1 MSITTATS
9 RRRFSESTLD
19 WSVSCI
25 SVMCVTFLARL
36 STCLLSLASPVLF
49 SWGDEAEVPR
59 SESAGPA
66 KVHLRRYCAS
76 GRRFYKKCHA
86 VKKMDDYLSSKGRI
100 HIFSS
105 LQLMNGSDKLECYI
119 TLGWKGLLV
128 TNTSLLGPYASSECS
143 LRFVTKIF
151 ILGRKS

>member
-1 MSITTATS
+1 
-9 RRRFSESTLD
+9 
-19 WSVSCI
+19 
-25 SVMCVTFLARL
+25 
-36 STCLLSLASPVLF
+36 
-49 SWGDEAEVPR
+49 
-59 SESAGPA
+59 
-66 KVHLRRYCAS
+66 
-76 GRRFYKKCHA
+76 
-86 VKKMDDYLSSKGRI
+86 MDDYLSSKGRI